1 MNDLNSFISR
11 WVLLP
16 RIWSNL
22 VKFPCVLE
30 KNVYYMIIGWN
41 TLEYVFVQ
49 VDDSVF
55 QVSEILLILYLLVL
69 SITER

>member
-1 MNDLNSFISR
+1 
-11 WVLLP
+11 
-16 RIWSNL
+16 
-22 VKFPCVLE
+22 
-30 KNVYYMIIGWN
+30 MIIGWN